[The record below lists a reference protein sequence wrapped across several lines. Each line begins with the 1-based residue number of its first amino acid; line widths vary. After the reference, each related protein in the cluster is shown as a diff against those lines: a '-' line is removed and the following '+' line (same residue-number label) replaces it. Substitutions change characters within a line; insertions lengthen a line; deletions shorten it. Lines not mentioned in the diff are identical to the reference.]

1 MNATTTEQN
10 RIAGALACME
20 AMRKVAQLADNVAP
34 GMTCAESFR
43 DEDTAIAAVLTA
55 AEPLN
60 AFMSGFVEAMAHY
73 IYECNGTGMPDLE
86 VWRPNASITNAE
98 LLHERAEIERSF
110 AEG

>member
-1 MNATTTEQN
+1 MNAATAEQA

-20 AMRKVAQLADNVAP
+20 AMRNVAQLAEHVVP

-60 AFMSGFVEAMAHY
+60 AFMSGFVGAMAHY
-73 IYECNGTGMPDLE
+73 VYACNSSGAPDLE
-86 VWRPNASITNAE
+86 NWRPNTSMTDAE